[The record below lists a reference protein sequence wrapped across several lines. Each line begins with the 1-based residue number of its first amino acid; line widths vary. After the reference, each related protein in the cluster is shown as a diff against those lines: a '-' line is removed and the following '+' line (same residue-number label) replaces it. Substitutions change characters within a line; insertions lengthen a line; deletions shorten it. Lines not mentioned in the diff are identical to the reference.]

1 MFYYVKDLVV
11 AIACCAVSGKLGLRV
26 TRQGS
31 VDLVSL
37 ITSMRI
43 VDTLRVEV
51 SVWE

>member
-11 AIACCAVSGKLGLRV
+11 VVIACCAVSGKLGLRV

-37 ITSMRI
+37 DNEYANSGY
-43 VDTLRVEV
+43 LKG
-51 SVWE
+51 